1 LLTATIQVSS
11 GELSV
16 THPSFRIISTAS
28 KSLSLR
34 DWLNDEHANMF
45 FPIPSQPMDA
55 DEENEI
61 LLETGCSPNIIKTL
75 LSFAEKYRQSL
86 SADAVQKNRKLGTRA
101 LVRIATRL
109 ARFPQDDDLNA
120 LISRSLLAEFLPAV
134 ERITLDTL
142 LQEAGI
148 KKRSAWVR

>member
-1 LLTATIQVSS
+1 
-11 GELSV
+11 
-16 THPSFRIISTAS
+16 
-28 KSLSLR
+28 
-34 DWLNDEHANMF
+34 MF
-45 FPIPSQPMDA
+45 FSIPSQPMDA
-55 DEENEI
+55 AEENEI
-61 LLETGCSPNIIKTL
+61 LVGTGCSSNIIKSL

-86 SADAVQKNRKLGTRA
+86 SADSVQKNRKLGTRA

-120 LISRSLLAEFLPAV
+120 LISRSLLAEFLPAM

-148 KKRSAWVR
+148 IKRSACVRSVI

>member
-1 LLTATIQVSS
+1 
-11 GELSV
+11 
-16 THPSFRIISTAS
+16 
-28 KSLSLR
+28 
-34 DWLNDEHANMF
+34 MF

-61 LLETGCSPNIIKTL
+61 LLETGCSRNIIKTL

-86 SADAVQKNRKLGTRA
+86 SADTVQKNRKLGTRA